1 MVEFMFANI
10 LFTIITFLLVNL
22 SWLAP
27 TVYNN
32 YSLINNLNLS
42 EYSQNQELKIVKS
55 PLLKNYLE
63 KDNQDQIDI
72 EASKAVLYDP
82 KAQVFLYEKNAD
94 EVQAIASITKLMT
107 ALVVLD
113 QEPDWDKVYELKA
126 IDRREGGRIHLFL
139 GDKVTIEDLFNVSLV
154 SSANTATIALVHAL
168 DLTEAEFV
176 DLMNAKAKELALTN
190 THFADPVGL
199 SAENVSSARELALLS
214 EEAFSNNLIKDTLS
228 QIKYS
233 FQTKQ
238 GKTVAVESTNK
249 LLEEDLGASNL
260 EIIAGKTGYIK
271 EAGFCF
277 SALYGDKN
285 SGELITIIL
294 DSETVSSRFND
305 SLKLSKWIYN
315 Y

>member
-214 EEAFSNNLIKDTLS
+214 KEAFSNNLIKDTLS

>member
-42 EYSQNQELKIVKS
+42 EYSQNQELEIIKS

-214 EEAFSNNLIKDTLS
+214 EEAFSNNLIKNTLS
-228 QIKYS
+228 QTKYS

>member
-42 EYSQNQELKIVKS
+42 EYSQNQELEIIKS

-214 EEAFSNNLIKDTLS
+214 KEAFSNNLIKDTLS